1 MIPTYY
7 QVQNTINVSVIIPEK
22 SMKLQV
28 GIHLIVLDT
37 VQSTWPSGA
46 VLYFLSWDKALEPKY
61 LITIWS

>member
-46 VLYFLSWDKALEPKY
+46 VLYFLS
-61 LITIWS
+61 